1 MMCYIYSQSLPVLT
15 IRGDSFPN
23 RVAVSLVVS
32 LDPPLYPHTVED
44 RDDSMH
50 LSEVLVADTLM
61 QYEDMAVRVAMSSMH
76 RVERDSDHHYLGHD
90 RIEGRNYVKKVDKNA
105 QIYSEGGMVV
115 LDYLKESLRG
125 SIHLAKGI
133 FCSVCSSIT
142 FIRGM
147 QALYE
152 VDQYALVIKQQK
164 YSATEQSSR
173 KLNIVLL

>member
-1 MMCYIYSQSLPVLT
+1 MLT

-76 RVERDSDHHYLGHD
+76 RVERDSDHHYLG
-90 RIEGRNYVKKVDKNA
+90 VKKVDKNA
-105 QIYSEGGMVV
+105 QIYPKGGIVV
-115 LDYLKESLRG
+115 IDYLKESLRG
-125 SIHLAKGI
+125 SIHLAEGI

-152 VDQYALVIKQQK
+152 VDQYALVIKQQQH
-164 YSATEQSSR
+164 SATEQSSR
-173 KLNIVLL
+173 KLNVVLL